1 MKLRLTAVLIKEDD
15 GGYSS
20 ICPELEVASQGET
33 VEESIEM
40 LKEAVELYLEDEDA
54 KIPET
59 VVQPFEIAYTE
70 NARIPEAA
78 CAVRGIKY

>member
-1 MKLRLTAVLIKEDD
+1 MKLKLTAVLVKEEG

-20 ICPELEVASQGET
+20 LCPELEVASQGET
-33 VEESIEM
+33 VEEAVEM

-59 VVQPFEIAYTE
+59 VVQPFEIAYKE
-70 NARIPEAA
+70 NVGTPETA
-78 CAVRGIKY
+78 CAVGA